1 MQKIKRVFKSIA
13 EAEKADREFYRSL
26 SGTQRLEIL
35 LTLID
40 QKQPDNP
47 NEARSGLKRVYRVT
61 KRS

>member
-1 MQKIKRVFKSIA
+1 MQKVKRVFKSIA
-13 EAEKADREFYRSL
+13 EAEKADKEFYKSL

-40 QKQPDNP
+40 QKQPDKP
-47 NEARSGLKRVYRVT
+47 TEAGSGLKRVYRVI

>member
-13 EAEKADREFYRSL
+13 EAEKADKEFYKSL

-47 NEARSGLKRVYRVT
+47 NEARSRLKRVYRVT

>member
-1 MQKIKRVFKSIA
+1 MQKIKRVFKSFA
-13 EAEKADREFYRSL
+13 EAEKADKEFYKSL

-40 QKQPDNP
+40 QKQSDHP
-47 NEARSGLKRVYRVT
+47 NEARSGLKRVYRVI